1 MAFGKNFA
9 ELIGRLGADA
19 SINHLPNGGRV
30 ANLNVATDE
39 SYIDRQTGER
49 VDKTEWHRVVT
60 FQDGLVGMLEK
71 NAKKGRL
78 IHVQGKIQTRKWR
91 KPGEDF
97 DRFSTEI
104 IVVPGHRV
112 QFYDKPKGNDARPR
126 RPSRPWTRPPRRRP
140 APRTSRTRR
149 SRRASRSSLLPPASG
164 AGASRRSPFFGD
176 GLESFF
182 SISMPRCSG
191 AGVREKRG
199 KGRSHL
205 RGERA

>member
-19 SINHLPNGGRV
+19 VINHLPNGGRV

-39 SYIDRQTGER
+39 SYIDRHTGER

-97 DRFSTEI
+97 DRFSPEI
-104 IVVPGHRV
+104 IVGPGHRV
-112 QFYDKPKGNDARPR
+112 QFYDKPNGNGA
-126 RPSRPWTRPPRRRP
+126 
-140 APRTSRTRR
+140 
-149 SRRASRSSLLPPASG
+149 PPADAQAPMDETAAPATG
-164 AGASRRSPFFGD
+164 AGDIEVPPF
-176 GLESFF
+176 
-182 SISMPRCSG
+182 
-191 AGVREKRG
+191 
-199 KGRSHL
+199 
-205 RGERA
+205 

>member
-91 KPGEDF
+91 KPDEDF
-97 DRFSTEI
+97 DRFATEI

-112 QFYDKPKGNDARPR
+112 QFYDKPKGNDASATEAQAPMDE
-126 RPSRPWTRPPRRRP
+126 TTAQATGAADIEDPP
-140 APRTSRTRR
+140 
-149 SRRASRSSLLPPASG
+149 
-164 AGASRRSPFFGD
+164 F
-176 GLESFF
+176 
-182 SISMPRCSG
+182 
-191 AGVREKRG
+191 
-199 KGRSHL
+199 
-205 RGERA
+205 